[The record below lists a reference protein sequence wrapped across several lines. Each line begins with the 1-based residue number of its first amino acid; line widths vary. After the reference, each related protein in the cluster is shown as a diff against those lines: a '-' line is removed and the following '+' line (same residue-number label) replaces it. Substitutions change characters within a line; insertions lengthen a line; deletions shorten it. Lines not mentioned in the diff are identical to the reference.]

1 MIFRFGVEGLLV
13 LIGPHFFVLGQ
24 QILRRQVVMVVLN
37 VLDHDARHRLPAE
50 RSNLASR
57 IITRAQHPLCTR
69 VVLEVRKV
77 DAHVVERLRR
87 RDSNVH
93 RDKHWLRTTVDLAG
107 VGVFPSRR
115 VVRHEIAL
123 LERLEVICELVA
135 ARALVRAPFVVRAKS
150 LSIRYRCEWP
160 DDLVRLR
167 LDRDAQ
173 VCHHDR
179 SRVGRGGRHG
189 RLALE
194 VRHRVLVEV
203 LHVAAQVGDV
213 ELHLVVHEGVRGH
226 RVRIVHESLAAV
238 ADLGRADGGHED
250 LLDPLGRDIGTVQDR
265 AAHPVKLVVVG
276 RAASRREVDLVVAA
290 KVGAV
295 APDRLHTECIW
306 QKVAI
311 DEVHE

>member
-1 MIFRFGVEGLLV
+1 MRVEKVVPVRARRKGMIFRFGVEGLLV

-57 IITRAQHPLCTR
+57 IMTRAQHPLGTR

-87 RDSNVH
+87 RDSDVH

-167 LDRDAQ
+167 LDRNTQ
-173 VCHHDR
+173 VAKLDG
-179 SRVGRGGRHG
+179 SRIARGARHR

-194 VRHRVLVEV
+194 VRHAGCVEFFRKTIEV
-203 LHVAAQVGDV
+203 GHIKLHF
-213 ELHLVVHEGVRGH
+213 VVHES
-226 RVRIVHESLAAV
+226 I
-238 ADLGRADGGHED
+238 GRN
-250 LLDPLGRDIGTVQDR
+250 
-265 AAHPVKLVVVG
+265 LV
-276 RAASRREVDLVVAA
+276 
-290 KVGAV
+290 
-295 APDRLHTECIW
+295 
-306 QKVAI
+306 
-311 DEVHE
+311 